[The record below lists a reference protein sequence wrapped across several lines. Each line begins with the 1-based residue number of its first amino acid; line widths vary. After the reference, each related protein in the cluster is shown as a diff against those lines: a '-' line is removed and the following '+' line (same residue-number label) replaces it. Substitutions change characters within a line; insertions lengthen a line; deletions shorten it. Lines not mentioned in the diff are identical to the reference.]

1 MTAKPRAGAPVRL
14 LGDIGGTNARFAL
27 QTPGAPPKASKEI
40 KTADFADLTSAAKAY
55 LAATSPARPPRVAAF
70 AVACPVTGDEIRL
83 TNSPWSFS
91 ATEVQSRLG
100 LDSLHVINDFEAI
113 AWSVPRLGAGDV
125 RKIGGG
131 RAQRRAP
138 IAVIGPG
145 TGLGVSAL
153 VPSAKGWRALATE
166 GGHVTLAPANA
177 REGQVLDILRR
188 KFSHVSAERA
198 LSGQGLVELYEA
210 ISLLD
215 GTGNATAAGKSMT
228 PTPMTP
234 AAMTPAPMTPAK
246 VTRRALGRRDPAAV
260 RALRMF
266 SEMLGTVAGNLALTL
281 GARGGVYLAGGVVPR
296 LGRGFAA
303 AAFRRR
309 FEDKG
314 RFSAYLGAIPTYLIT
329 HKTPAFAGLA
339 SFLDAEGL

>member
-1 MTAKPRAGAPVRL
+1 MTAKPRASAPVRL

-27 QTPGAPPKASKEI
+27 QTAGASPKALKEI
-40 KTADFADLTSAAKAY
+40 KTADFPDLASAAKAY
-55 LAATSPARPPRVAAF
+55 LAATSAARPPRVAAF
-70 AVACPVTGDEIRL
+70 AVACPVFGDEIRL

-91 ATEVQSRLG
+91 ARDVRRRLG

-131 RAQRRAP
+131 RARRGAA

-166 GGHVTLAPANA
+166 GGHVTLAPVNA
-177 REGQVLDILRR
+177 REWQVLDILRR

-215 GTGNATAAGKSMT
+215 GIGNATAGKS
-228 PTPMTP
+228 
-234 AAMTPAPMTPAK
+234 MTPAK
-246 VTRRALGRRDPAAV
+246 VTRQALNRRDPAAAG
-260 RALRMF
+260 ALAMF

-281 GARGGVYLAGGVVPR
+281 GARGGVYIAGGIVPR
-296 LGRGFAA
+296 LGKGFAA

-314 RFSAYLGAIPTYLIT
+314 RFSAYLGPIPTYLIT

-339 SFLDAEGL
+339 SFLDAEGV

>member
-1 MTAKPRAGAPVRL
+1 MTATPRAAAPVRL

-27 QTPGAPPKASKEI
+27 QTAGARPKALKKI
-40 KTADFADLTSAAKAY
+40 KTADFPDLASAAKAY
-55 LAATSPARPPRVAAF
+55 LAATSAARPPRLAAF
-70 AVACPVTGDEIRL
+70 AVACPVTGDGIRL

-91 ATEVQSRLG
+91 ATDARRRLG
-100 LDSLHVINDFEAI
+100 LDSLQIINDFEAI
-113 AWSVPRLGAGDV
+113 AWSVPGLGAGDV

-131 RAQRRAP
+131 RARRGAA

-153 VPSAKGWRALATE
+153 VPSARGWRALPTE
-166 GGHVTLAPANA
+166 GGHVTLAPVNA

-215 GTGNATAAGKSMT
+215 GTGSATARDQS
-228 PTPMTP
+228 
-234 AAMTPAPMTPAK
+234 MTPAK
-246 VTRRALGRRDPAAV
+246 VTRQALGRRDPAAAG
-260 RALRMF
+260 ALRMF

-281 GARGGVYLAGGVVPR
+281 GARGGVYIAGGIVPR
-296 LGRGFAA
+296 LGKGFAA

-314 RFSAYLGAIPTYLIT
+314 RFSAYLGPIPTYLIT

>member
-1 MTAKPRAGAPVRL
+1 MNDL
-14 LGDIGGTNARFAL
+14 LISG
-27 QTPGAPPKASKEI
+27 
-40 KTADFADLTSAAKAY
+40 
-55 LAATSPARPPRVAAF
+55 
-70 AVACPVTGDEIRL
+70 IRRCI
-83 TNSPWSFS
+83 PWSFS
-91 ATEVQSRLG
+91 ATDVRRKLG
-100 LDSLHVINDFEAI
+100 LDSLHVINDSEAI

-125 RKIGGG
+125 RKIGRGK
-131 RAQRRAP
+131 AQHRAP

-166 GGHVTLAPANA
+166 GGHVTLAAVNE
-177 REGQVLDILRR
+177 RETDVLDILRR
-188 KFSHVSAERA
+188 KFSHVSAERV

-210 ISLLD
+210 IALLD
-215 GTGNATAAGKSMT
+215 GRGNATAAGQSMT
-228 PTPMTP
+228 PAP
-234 AAMTPAPMTPAK
+234 MTPAPMTPAK
-246 VTRRALGRRDPAAV
+246 VTRQALNRRDPAAA
-260 RALRMF
+260 RALAMF

-281 GARGGVYLAGGVVPR
+281 GARGGVYIAGGIVPR

-314 RFSAYLGAIPTYLIT
+314 RFRTYLGAIPTYLIT

-339 SFLDAEGL
+339 GLLDAEEL

>member
-1 MTAKPRAGAPVRL
+1 MTAKPRASAPVRL

-27 QTPGAPPKASKEI
+27 QTAGARPKALKKI
-40 KTADFADLTSAAKAY
+40 KTADFPDLTSAAKAY

-83 TNSPWSFS
+83 TNSPWWFS
-91 ATEVQSRLG
+91 AKAVRRRLG

-125 RKIGGG
+125 RKIGRG
-131 RAQRRAP
+131 RARPDSP

-153 VPSAKGWRALATE
+153 VPSDRGWRALATE
-166 GGHVTLAPANA
+166 GGHVTLAPMNA
-177 REGQVLDILRR
+177 REWEVLDILRR
-188 KFSHVSAERA
+188 KVSHVSAERA

-215 GTGNATAAGKSMT
+215 GIGNATAAGKSMT
-228 PTPMTP
+228 P
-234 AAMTPAPMTPAK
+234 AK
-246 VTRRALGRRDPAAV
+246 VTRQAFTRRDPAAAG
-260 RALRMF
+260 ALAMF

-281 GARGGVYLAGGVVPR
+281 GARGGVYIAGGIVPR
-296 LGRGFAA
+296 LGKGFAA

-314 RFSAYLGAIPTYLIT
+314 RFRTYLGAIPTYLIT

-339 SFLDAEGL
+339 GLLDAEEL

>member
-1 MTAKPRAGAPVRL
+1 MTAKPRAAAPVRL

-27 QTPGAPPKASKEI
+27 QTAGGRPKALKKI
-40 KTADFADLTSAAKAY
+40 KTADFPDLTSAAKAY

-91 ATEVQSRLG
+91 ARDARCRLG
-100 LDSLHVINDFEAI
+100 LDSLYVINDFEAI
-113 AWSVPRLGAGDV
+113 AWSLPRLGTGDV
-125 RKIGGG
+125 RKIGRGK
-131 RAQRRAP
+131 AQRGSA

-153 VPSAKGWRALATE
+153 VPSAKGWRALPTE
-166 GGHVTLAPANA
+166 GGHVTLAPVNA
-177 REGQVLDILRR
+177 REWQVLDILRR

-215 GTGNATAAGKSMT
+215 GIGNATAAGQS
-228 PTPMTP
+228 
-234 AAMTPAPMTPAK
+234 MTPAPMTPAPITPAK
-246 VTRRALGRRDPAAV
+246 VTRQALGRRDPAAA
-260 RALRMF
+260 RALMMF

-281 GARGGVYLAGGVVPR
+281 GARGGVYIAGGIVPR

-314 RFSAYLGAIPTYLIT
+314 RFSAYLGPIPTYLIT
-329 HKTPAFAGLA
+329 HKTPAFTGLA
-339 SFLDAEGL
+339 SFLDAEGV

>member
-1 MTAKPRAGAPVRL
+1 MTAKPRPAAPVRL

-27 QTPGAPPKASKEI
+27 QTAGGRPKALKKI
-40 KTADFADLTSAAKAY
+40 KTADFPDLTSAAKAY
-55 LAATSPARPPRVAAF
+55 LAGISAARPPRIAAF

-83 TNSPWSFS
+83 TNNPWLFS
-91 ATEVQSRLG
+91 ASRVRRKLG
-100 LDSLHVINDFEAI
+100 LDSLHVINDSEAI
-113 AWSVPRLGAGDV
+113 AWSVPRLGAGEV
-125 RKIGGG
+125 RKIGRGK
-131 RAQRRAP
+131 AQRGAA

-153 VPSAKGWRALATE
+153 VPSAGGWRALATE
-166 GGHVTLAPANA
+166 GGHVTLAPVNA
-177 REGQVLDILRR
+177 RESDVLDILRR

-210 ISLLD
+210 ITLLD
-215 GTGNATAAGKSMT
+215 GTGNAAAGK
-228 PTPMTP
+228 
-234 AAMTPAPMTPAK
+234 AMIPAPMTPAK
-246 VTRRALGRRDPAAV
+246 VTRQALTRRDPTAA
-260 RALRMF
+260 RALAMF

-281 GARGGVYLAGGVVPR
+281 GARGGVYIAGGVVPR

-314 RFSAYLGAIPTYLIT
+314 RFSTYLGAIPTYLIT

-339 SFLDAEGL
+339 SFLDAEGI

>member
-1 MTAKPRAGAPVRL
+1 MTAKPRASAPVRL

-27 QTPGAPPKASKEI
+27 QTAGARPKALKKI
-40 KTADFADLTSAAKAY
+40 KTADFPDLTSAAKAY

-91 ATEVQSRLG
+91 AKAVRRRLG

-125 RKIGGG
+125 RKIGRG
-131 RAQRRAP
+131 RARPDSP

-153 VPSAKGWRALATE
+153 VPSDRGWRALATE
-166 GGHVTLAPANA
+166 GGHVTLAPVNA
-177 REGQVLDILRR
+177 REWKVLDILRR
-188 KFSHVSAERA
+188 KVSHVSAERA

-215 GTGNATAAGKSMT
+215 GIGNATAAGKS
-228 PTPMTP
+228 
-234 AAMTPAPMTPAK
+234 MTPAPMTPAK
-246 VTRRALGRRDPAAV
+246 VTRQALTRRDPAAAG
-260 RALRMF
+260 ALAMF

-281 GARGGVYLAGGVVPR
+281 GARGGVYIAGGIVPR
-296 LGRGFAA
+296 LGKGFAA

-314 RFSAYLGAIPTYLIT
+314 RFCTYLGAIPTYLIT
-329 HKTPAFAGLA
+329 HKTPAFTGLAGL
-339 SFLDAEGL
+339 LDAEEL

>member
-1 MTAKPRAGAPVRL
+1 MTAKPRAAAPVRL

-27 QTPGAPPKASKEI
+27 QTAGARPKALKKI
-40 KTADFADLTSAAKAY
+40 KTADFPDLASAAKAY
-55 LAATSPARPPRVAAF
+55 LAAISPARPPREAAF

-91 ATEVQSRLG
+91 ATDARHRLG
-100 LDSLHVINDFEAI
+100 LDSLQIINDFEAI

-131 RAQRRAP
+131 RARRAAA

-153 VPSAKGWRALATE
+153 VPSAKGWRALPTE
-166 GGHVTLAPANA
+166 GGHVTLAPVNA

-215 GTGNATAAGKSMT
+215 GTGDATARDQS
-228 PTPMTP
+228 
-234 AAMTPAPMTPAK
+234 MTPAK
-246 VTRRALGRRDPAAV
+246 VTRRALGRRDPAAAG
-260 RALRMF
+260 ALRMF

-281 GARGGVYLAGGVVPR
+281 GARGGVYIAGGIVPR
-296 LGRGFAA
+296 LGTGFAA

-314 RFSAYLGAIPTYLIT
+314 RFSAYLGPIPTYLIT

-339 SFLDAEGL
+339 SFLDAEGV

>member
-27 QTPGAPPKASKEI
+27 QIAGARPKALKEI

-70 AVACPVTGDEIRL
+70 AVACPVIGDEIRL

-91 ATEVQSRLG
+91 ITEVRRRLG

-131 RAQRRAP
+131 RAQRRAA

-177 REGQVLDILRR
+177 REGRVLDILRR

-210 ISLLD
+210 ITLLD

-228 PTPMTP
+228 P
-234 AAMTPAPMTPAK
+234 AAMTPSLMTPAK
-246 VTRRALGRRDPAAV
+246 VTRQALGRRDPAAA

-314 RFSAYLGAIPTYLIT
+314 RFSTYLGAIPTYLIT
-329 HKTPAFAGLA
+329 HKTPAFTGLA